1 MKSTSA
7 AVLAFAL
14 AGSAAAAPAPQS
26 SFQGLAIRSGSPI
39 QFATVNA
46 NDGNFWLLEKTST
59 GPCPSNVKCSNT
71 TDTIFTGGKNTLD
84 LKVEVPGGQQVYVS
98 DIGALR
104 FTQPHNAAIGE
115 GSSQTG
121 FAVSKK
127 GKFDYL
133 TYNGASFLACPTDAN
148 NYLVYVDGA
157 SDTGSTADCL
167 GFDFLIGD
175 DSAPAAWEYS

>member
-7 AVLAFAL
+7 AAITLALTGSAFA
-14 AGSAAAAPAPQS
+14 APTAPA
-26 SFQGLAIRSGSPI
+26 SFQGLAIHSGSPI

-46 NDGNFWLLEKTST
+46 NDNNFWLLYKTST
-59 GPCPSNVKCSNT
+59 SCPSNVKCSKT
-71 TDTIFTGGKNTLD
+71 TDTIFTGGKDTLN

-98 DIGALR
+98 ENGALK
-104 FTQPHNAAIGE
+104 FTEAHRAAIGE

-121 FAVSKK
+121 FAVQKK

-133 TYNGASFLACPTDAN
+133 TYNGSGFLACPTDDN
-148 NYLVYVDGA
+148 NYLVYVNGA
-157 SDTGSTADCL
+157 SAPGGTADCL